1 MIIAVKAKER
11 TVNQMTKLVCDICKK
26 EIPSLGFFCCKYI
39 NFGNRPD
46 CCLDVCHDCGNKI
59 MSNSREAMN
68 AAANAI
74 NNIINKP
81 ESEESNNANSTE

>member
-1 MIIAVKAKER
+1 
-11 TVNQMTKLVCDICKK
+11 MTKLVCDICKK